1 MFLRS
6 AYCNLINSCCV
17 YLDPHTEICIV
28 SLHYARMSMADRN
41 LRWKIPYCTEDIQES
56 DIQRERVREC
66 WYPFDQISYM
76 RRINMLDIN
85 KNKKICDERAAT
97 ERVLL
102 SSTKENIRRNMR
114 VASTVRIWLRC
125 KNMKSINEVFSLQIF
140 FIL

>member
-1 MFLRS
+1 MLRLLGS
-6 AYCNLINSCCV
+6 AYRNMYRVITLRQDVNGRSKFAMENSILHGRHSRER
-17 YLDPHTEICIV
+17 YTE
-28 SLHYARMSMADRN
+28 
-41 LRWKIPYCTEDIQES
+41 
-56 DIQRERVREC
+56 RERVREC

-76 RRINMLDIN
+76 RRINILDIN